1 MSACGNGTFVFGCEL
16 QGKGVTAQEDT
27 IIGTTIWILA
37 SAAVL
42 LGIYN
47 MYLIKKIPIFHNSF
61 GWFWA
66 SRTVGEIGSNA
77 VHVIY
82 SGPVTF
88 LQLNSIPP
96 VTGIVIFT
104 IGYFFACYACVMH
117 QVVSLNRMLAVCAPL
132 RYTTMFKK
140 STCIILTAYCAII
153 VLVAMSLYLII
164 PCNMVGYS
172 PQLYEYVFVKCSP
185 DIDRDYSLVGT
196 VVNRFCFVVCF
207 STVIS
212 DLVTLSRIIW
222 MKRKGQLGKSNVAM
236 RRNVRFFFQTSIQ
249 NFTMMIALTM
259 IVVVNNQPS
268 PNGIYMNVLG
278 FITIIITHINN
289 ALALIL
295 FNPEVRARFQIHVA
309 PHMLSSFFSAS
320 NIFAGQATVT

>member
-47 MYLIKKIPIFHNSF
+47 I
-61 GWFWA
+61 
-66 SRTVGEIGSNA
+66 
-77 VHVIY
+77 
-82 SGPVTF
+82 
-88 LQLNSIPP
+88 QLNSIPP

-117 QVVSLNRMLAVCAPL
+117 QVVSLNRMLA
-132 RYTTMFKK
+132 
-140 STCIILTAYCAII
+140 
-153 VLVAMSLYLII
+153 
-164 PCNMVGYS
+164 
-172 PQLYEYVFVKCSP
+172 
-185 DIDRDYSLVGT
+185 
-196 VVNRFCFVVCF
+196 
-207 STVIS
+207 
-212 DLVTLSRIIW
+212 
-222 MKRKGQLGKSNVAM
+222 KGQLGKSNVAM

-289 ALALIL
+289 AQLNTIPPMTGVLIFVVGYYFACYACVMHQVVSLNRTIAVCAPLRYTTLFRKTKGQLGKANVAMRRNVRFFFQTSIQNFTMMIALTMIVVVNNQPSPNGIYMNVL
-295 FNPEVRARFQIHVA
+295 GFITIIITHINNA
-309 PHMLSSFFSAS
+309 
-320 NIFAGQATVT
+320 

>member
-164 PCNMVGYS
+164 PCNM
-172 PQLYEYVFVKCSP
+172 
-185 DIDRDYSLVGT
+185 
-196 VVNRFCFVVCF
+196 
-207 STVIS
+207 
-212 DLVTLSRIIW
+212 
-222 MKRKGQLGKSNVAM
+222 KGQLGKSNVAM